1 MPILGS
7 RSQRFSQQVSFS
19 IFFIEY
25 VVDPASLA
33 TIPNLIYA
41 TILRFLPPL
50 PESVQNFLREF
61 GIGGNSL
68 KHVTTRAVLWPI
80 WRFSFIAEAGAKQ
93 IEGSGRRGKVW
104 FAVKEGSVP
113 GE

>member
-1 MPILGS
+1 MRAHL
-7 RSQRFSQQVSFS
+7 
-19 IFFIEY
+19 FF
-25 VVDPASLA
+25 ARLA

-68 KHVTTRAVLWPI
+68 KHVATRAVLWPV

-93 IEGSGRRGKVW
+93 IEGSGRRGRVW

-113 GE
+113 GEYRYLLTFSESTI